1 VRTRTAIVVMI
12 LLAAAVVGL
21 QAVEDRA
28 RTMLLPKGQAADILY
43 IQSPEMLKRA
53 SLSYTALIA
62 DLYWIRAVQYY
73 GGTRL
78 STGPKNYALLY
89 PLLDLTTSVD
99 PLFDIAYRF
108 GAIFLAEDFPGGAGR
123 PDLAIALLQKGLRA
137 QPGKWQ
143 FGEDIGFVYYWWKR
157 DYTTAADWFTRA
169 GDMPNAPEWLKP
181 LAAVTLARGGNR
193 ASSRTLWTEI
203 VRNAELDWLRKQG
216 EVRLKQL
223 DALDGI
229 DIVQGYVQRYRDRTG
244 VFPTTWDD
252 MVRARIIR
260 GVPRDPTG
268 VPFRLDPSTGSVTL
282 DPASSLNPLPTVTE
296 HPH

>member
-1 VRTRTAIVVMI
+1 
-12 LLAAAVVGL
+12 
-21 QAVEDRA
+21 
-28 RTMLLPKGQAADILY
+28 
-43 IQSPEMLKRA
+43 
-53 SLSYTALIA
+53 
-62 DLYWIRAVQYY
+62 
-73 GGTRL
+73 
-78 STGPKNYALLY
+78 
-89 PLLDLTTSVD
+89 
-99 PLFDIAYRF
+99 
-108 GAIFLAEDFPGGAGR
+108 
-123 PDLAIALLQKGLRA
+123 
-137 QPGKWQ
+137 
-143 FGEDIGFVYYWWKR
+143 
-157 DYTTAADWFTRA
+157 
-169 GDMPNAPEWLKP
+169 MPNAPEWLKP

-296 HPH
+296 QPH